1 MKRESLDKHLRKVL
15 REAQKAYRA
24 ALAAQVRGQE
34 DGAAWAEFHEA
45 AAALLM
51 ASWLLGAEQAVRR
64 GKVPAKAVQG
74 IVDGD
79 SVATFDKVEQI
90 IDLSGFGTK
99 WMAPITSWFRR
110 RVPVSRQDWELLVQ
124 AAKASAGDVTDHERQ
139 NALPDLRRR
148 SPILDSLLRG
158 VTRPSSGAISTV
170 KRIVDSTFFVTAM
183 NPEQTRQVQELIAQ
197 VIEEKP
203 RKSVVGKRIRMMN
216 LGDFVTTT
224 QVLTG
229 TALSS
234 ARLETVLRTNTNR
247 ALTEG
252 QAEVLRDDRVQA
264 FVPLVEYSA
273 TRDNRTRKT
282 HKAMDGYV
290 GTIADFD
297 RMGITPPCGFNCRCD
312 LIPVP
317 VSMAVDKGW
326 VRPNGTLDYAAIRRH
341 NGVRQKVIDARQI
354 PDPGF
359 INA

>member
-1 MKRESLDKHLRKVL
+1 MKRETLDKHLRKVL
-15 REAQKAYRA
+15 REAQTAYRA
-24 ALAAQVRGQE
+24 AIAAQVRGEE

-51 ASWLLGAEQAVRR
+51 ASWLLGAEQAVRK
-64 GKVPAKAVQG
+64 GKIPAKAVEG
-74 IVDGD
+74 IVEAD
-79 SVATFDKVEQI
+79 SIATFDKVEQI
-90 IDLSGFGTK
+90 LDLSGFGTK
-99 WMAPITSWFRR
+99 WMKLITSWFRS
-110 RVPVSRQDWELLVQ
+110 RVPVSRDEWELLVE
-124 AAKASAGDVTDHERQ
+124 AARASAGDVTDHERET
-139 NALPDLRRR
+139 ALPDMRKR
-148 SPILDSLLRG
+148 SPILDALLRG
-158 VTRPSSGAISTV
+158 VTRPASGAITTV

-183 NPEQTRQVQELIAQ
+183 NPAQTRQVQELIAQ

-203 RKSVVGKRIRMMN
+203 SKSVVGKRIRTMN
-216 LGDFVTTT
+216 LGDFVTTA

-229 TALSS
+229 TELSS

-252 QAEVLRDDRVQA
+252 QAEVLRNDRVQA

-273 TRDNRTRKT
+273 TRDSRTRET

-317 VSMAVDKGW
+317 IALAMDRGW
-326 VRPNGTLDYAAIRRH
+326 VQPNGALDYAAIRRH
-341 NGVRQKVIDARQI
+341 NGARQRVIDARQI

-359 INA
+359 VNA

>member
-1 MKRESLDKHLRKVL
+1 V
-15 REAQKAYRA
+15 EA
-24 ALAAQVRGQE
+24 
-34 DGAAWAEFHEA
+34 
-45 AAALLM
+45 
-51 ASWLLGAEQAVRR
+51 
-64 GKVPAKAVQG
+64 
-74 IVDGD
+74 D
-79 SVATFDKVEQI
+79 SIATFDKEVGG

-99 WMAPITSWFRR
+99 WMKPITSWFRR

-124 AAKASAGDVTDHERQ
+124 AAQASAGDVTDHERQ
-139 NALPDLRRR
+139 NALPDLRKR

-158 VTRPSSGAISTV
+158 ITRPAEGGITRV
-170 KRIVDSTFFVTAM
+170 KRIVDSTFFVTGM
-183 NPEQTRQVQELIAQ
+183 NNEQTRQVQELIAQ
-197 VIEEKP
+197 AIEEKP
-203 RKSVVGKRIRMMN
+203 TKSVVGKRIRLMN
-216 LGDFVTTT
+216 LGDFVTTA

-229 TALSS
+229 TELSN

-252 QAEVLRDDRVQA
+252 QAEVLRDEKVQA

-273 TRDNRTRKT
+273 TRDARTRET

-317 VSMAVDKGW
+317 TAMAIDRGW
-326 VRPNGTLDYAAIRRH
+326 MRPNGTLNQEAIRRH
-341 NGVRQKVIDARQI
+341 NGSRQRVIDARQI

-359 INA
+359 VNA

>member
-1 MKRESLDKHLRKVL
+1 MKREALDKHLRKVL
-15 REAQKAYRA
+15 REAQKSYRA
-24 ALAAQVRGQE
+24 AIAAQVRGSE
-34 DGAAWAEFHEA
+34 DGAAWVEFHEA
-45 AAALLM
+45 TAALLM
-51 ASWLLGAEQAVRR
+51 ASWLLGAEQAVRK
-64 GKVPAKAVQG
+64 GKIPAKAIKG
-74 IVDGD
+74 IVDVD
-79 SVATFDKVEQI
+79 SVATFDKLESSL
-90 IDLSGFGTK
+90 DLSGFGTK

-124 AAKASAGDVTDHERQ
+124 AARASAGEVTDHERQ
-139 NALPDLRRR
+139 TALPDLRSR
-148 SPILDSLLRG
+148 SPILDALLRG
-158 VTRPSSGAISTV
+158 VTRPSDGAINRV
-170 KRIVDSTFFVTAM
+170 KRIVDRTFFVTAM

-229 TALSS
+229 TTLSA

-252 QAEVLRDDRVQA
+252 QAEVLRDERVQA

-273 TRDNRTRKT
+273 TRDNRTRDT

-317 VSMAVDKGW
+317 AALAVDKGW
-326 VRPNGTLDYAAIRRH
+326 VRPNGTLDYEAIKRH
-341 NGVRQKVIDARQI
+341 NGVRQRVIDARKI

-359 INA
+359 VNS